1 MKITVYTITGK
12 SVEITADSVSEL
24 QTSIASQMGIPIEEQ
39 KLLSNGKLLSDEN
52 LSSTVQLI
60 ISLEGGAKGKKKK
73 QATKKTK
80 KKHVHKKEK
89 LRILKCYKVDGEKV
103 VRLRRMCEVCPPGT
117 FLAEHD
123 DRLYCGRCRTT
134 YAKLADKAKV
144 ILKKRIKRVWC
155 AAAAGWTLFFV
166 SVPIYGYLWRF
177 AEGGRTGVLLHG
189 HRR

>member
-1 MKITVYTITGK
+1 MHICVNTITGRT
-12 SVEITADSVSEL
+12 EEFLADSVSDL
-24 QTSIASQMGIPIEEQ
+24 KLAIQNKMGIPIEEQ

-52 LSSTVQLI
+52 LSESVQLI

-73 QATKKTK
+73 QTQKKTK

-117 FLAEHD
+117 FLAEHE

-134 YAKLADKAKV
+134 YAKLADKTKAPAQKKKQPKAEKPKVEEAKEAPA
-144 ILKKRIKRVWC
+144 KKGKK
-155 AAAAGWTLFFV
+155 GKK
-166 SVPIYGYLWRF
+166 
-177 AEGGRTGVLLHG
+177 
-189 HRR
+189 

>member
-1 MKITVYTITGK
+1 MHICVNTITGRT
-12 SVEITADSVSEL
+12 EEFLADSVSDL
-24 QTSIASQMGIPIEEQ
+24 KLAIQNKMGIPIEEQ

-52 LSSTVQLI
+52 LSESVQLI

-73 QATKKTK
+73 QTQKKTK

-117 FLAEHD
+117 FLAEHE

-134 YAKLADKAKV
+134 YAKLADKAKAPAQ
-144 ILKKRIKRVWC
+144 KKKQ
-155 AAAAGWTLFFV
+155 
-166 SVPIYGYLWRF
+166 PK
-177 AEGGRTGVLLHG
+177 AEKPKVEEAKEAPGKKGKKGKK
-189 HRR
+189 

>member
-1 MKITVYTITGK
+1 MHICVNTITGRT
-12 SVEITADSVSEL
+12 EEFLADSVSDL
-24 QTSIASQMGIPIEEQ
+24 KLAIQNKMGIPIEEQ

-52 LSSTVQLI
+52 LSESVQLI

-73 QATKKTK
+73 QTQKKTK

-117 FLAEHD
+117 FLAEHE

-134 YAKLADKAKV
+134 YAKLADKAKKEAP
-144 ILKKRIKRVWC
+144 KKKQ
-155 AAAAGWTLFFV
+155 
-166 SVPIYGYLWRF
+166 PK
-177 AEGGRTGVLLHG
+177 AEKPKVEEVKEAPKKGKKKK
-189 HRR
+189 

>member
-1 MKITVYTITGK
+1 MHILVRTITGRN
-12 SVEITADSVSEL
+12 EEFLADSVSEL
-24 QTSIASQMGIPIEEQ
+24 KLAIQNRMGIPIEEQ
-39 KLLSNGKLLSDEN
+39 KLLSNGKILSDEN
-52 LSSTVQLI
+52 LSETVQLI

-73 QATKKTK
+73 QTTKKTK

-134 YAKLADKAKV
+134 YAKLADKAKTQTQ
-144 ILKKRIKRVWC
+144 KKKQPKTEKPKVEEPKE
-155 AAAAGWTLFFV
+155 APKKGKK
-166 SVPIYGYLWRF
+166 GKK
-177 AEGGRTGVLLHG
+177 
-189 HRR
+189 

>member
-1 MKITVYTITGK
+1 MHICVNTITGRT
-12 SVEITADSVSEL
+12 EEFLADSVSDL
-24 QTSIASQMGIPIEEQ
+24 KLAIQNKMGIPIEEQ

-52 LSSTVQLI
+52 LSETVQLI

-73 QATKKTK
+73 QTQKKTK

-117 FLAEHD
+117 FLAEHE

-134 YAKLADKAKV
+134 YAKLADKAKAPAQ
-144 ILKKRIKRVWC
+144 KKKQ
-155 AAAAGWTLFFV
+155 
-166 SVPIYGYLWRF
+166 PK
-177 AEGGRTGVLLHG
+177 AEKPKVEEAKEAPAKKGKKGKK
-189 HRR
+189 

>member
-1 MKITVYTITGK
+1 M
-12 SVEITADSVSEL
+12 
-24 QTSIASQMGIPIEEQ
+24 
-39 KLLSNGKLLSDEN
+39 
-52 LSSTVQLI
+52 LI

-73 QATKKTK
+73 ATQKKTK

-134 YAKLADKAKV
+134 YAKLADKAKQQTQ
-144 ILKKRIKRVWC
+144 KKKQ
-155 AAAAGWTLFFV
+155 
-166 SVPIYGYLWRF
+166 PK
-177 AEGGRTGVLLHG
+177 AEKPKVEETKEAPKKGKKKKKI
-189 HRR
+189 